1 MKMIMQCEHCNF
13 ENAEKNLYCKRCGA
27 PLPVLVPYH
36 PSIKDYISPPQTLPK
51 TLPYHFI
58 YYPRPK
64 LGLLKVL
71 RAIFFFVIALP
82 IVLIGLISGLVN
94 VGTDTQTVCL
104 TLLAAVAVLC
114 ASTLLFYRAHHRKQ
128 NLGWSGF
135 ILGIAG
141 ATTSA
146 FLAFE
151 VIAGIPDVLNNK
163 SLGTTVACSIIM
175 LYGLVLEG
183 IALW

>member
-36 PSIKDYISPPQTLPK
+36 PSIEDYISPPQTLPQ

-64 LGLLKVL
+64 TSPLKIL
-71 RAIFFFVIALP
+71 RAVFFFVIALP
-82 IVLIGLISGLVN
+82 VVLFGLLSGLLN
-94 VGTDTQTVCL
+94 MGSDTQTVCL
-104 TLLAAVAVLC
+104 TLLAAGAVLC
-114 ASTLLFYRAHHRKQ
+114 ASTVMFYRARHREQ
-128 NLGWSGF
+128 RLGWSGF
-135 ILGIAG
+135 ILWVAG

-146 FLAFE
+146 FLAFCIE
-151 VIAGIPDVLNNK
+151 VAALPDMVDR
-163 SLGTTVACSIIM
+163 SLGVAVTCSIIM
-175 LYGLVLEG
+175 CYGLALEG

>member
-36 PSIKDYISPPQTLPK
+36 PSIEDYISPPQTLPK

-58 YYPRPK
+58 YYPRPRTSP
-64 LGLLKVL
+64 LKVT
-71 RAIFFFVIALP
+71 RAVFFFVIALP
-82 IVLIGLISGLVN
+82 FVLMGLIGGMFNLGQ
-94 VGTDTQTVCL
+94 DTPTVCL
-104 TLLAAVAVLC
+104 TFLSAFAVLC
-114 ASTLLFYRAHHRKQ
+114 ASTLLFYRARQRKQ
-128 NLGWSGF
+128 HLDWSGF

-141 ATTSA
+141 VTTSA

-151 VIAGIPDVLNNK
+151 MMAAIPAV
-163 SLGTTVACSIIM
+163 TT
-175 LYGLVLEG
+175 
-183 IALW
+183 

>member
-36 PSIKDYISPPQTLPK
+36 PSIEDYISPPQTLPQ

-58 YYPRPK
+58 YYPRPRTSP
-64 LGLLKVL
+64 LKVL

-82 IVLIGLISGLVN
+82 IVLTGLISGLVN
-94 VGTDTQTVCL
+94 VGNDTQTVCL
-104 TLLAAVAVLC
+104 TLLAAVAVVC
-114 ASTLLFYRAHHRKQ
+114 ASTLLFYRACYRRQ
-128 NLGWSGF
+128 YLGWSGF
-135 ILGIAG
+135 ILGVAG
-141 ATTSA
+141 VTTGA
-146 FLAFE
+146 FLAFCLE
-151 VIAGIPDVLNNK
+151 IAAIPDLINK
-163 SLGTTVACSIIM
+163 SLETTVACSIIM
-175 LYGLVLEG
+175 LYGLALES

>member
-36 PSIKDYISPPQTLPK
+36 PSIEDYISPPQTLPK

-64 LGLLKVL
+64 TRPLKVV
-71 RAIFFFVIALP
+71 RAVFFFVIALP
-82 IVLIGLISGLVN
+82 VVLIGLIGGMVN
-94 VGTDTQTVCL
+94 MGHDTPTVCL
-104 TLLAAVAVLC
+104 TLLAAIAVLC
-114 ASTLLFYRAHHRKQ
+114 ASTLMFYRARHRKQ
-128 NLGWSGF
+128 QLGWSGF

-141 ATTSA
+141 ATTCA

-151 VIAGIPDVLNNK
+151 IIAGSSDVTNNT
-163 SLGTTVACSIIM
+163 SLATAVACSIIM
-175 LYGLVLEG
+175 LYGLALEG
-183 IALW
+183 VALW